1 VRDGK
6 GKTAGPHLQICRF
19 LSIKIGGFANMK
31 KVIFGMGLFAISWA
45 ANAVQVNLYAYR
57 TSDNGSTIT
66 TQITNGSSPIGVGA
80 TTATWD
86 WDGTTIS
93 GSGNFTAVSHLGSS
107 IYAASILGDSITDLS
122 IDTSTS
128 TASATS
134 YACVEGSF
142 LGGVGASGCAG
153 TGFGTN
159 FTNESTTVWGP
170 GTAVSQTVGGDD
182 TFAGGPRTISAY
194 DYGLVSVTGT
204 GMGGGDFITLGFG
217 TQGTAPAARMTFQ
230 VVPVP
235 AAVWLFGSALG
246 LLGWARR
253 KNS

>member
-1 VRDGK
+1 M
-6 GKTAGPHLQICRF
+6 
-19 LSIKIGGFANMK
+19 N
-31 KVIFGMGLFAISWA
+31 KVILGMGLFVISWA

-66 TQITNGSSPIGVGA
+66 TQITNGSSPLAGA
-80 TTATWD
+80 STATWD
-86 WDGTTIS
+86 WDGTTITGTGYFS
-93 GSGNFTAVSHLGSS
+93 AASHLGSS
-107 IYAASILGDSITDLS
+107 PYAASILADSITDLS

-128 TASATS
+128 TASAGS
-134 YACVEGSF
+134 YACIEGSF

-153 TGFGTN
+153 TGFGPN
-159 FTNESTTVWGP
+159 FMNDSTTVWGP
-170 GTAVSQTVGGDD
+170 GTAVSQTLGGDD
-182 TFAGGPRTISAY
+182 TFSGGARTIGAY

-204 GMGGGDFITLGFG
+204 GMGGGDYINLGFG
-217 TQGTAPAARMTFQ
+217 IQGTAPAALMTFQ

-253 KNS
+253 KTS